1 MFCCGRLVVQR
12 QLPQELRVAPPAE
25 RLQPRAADTQHWL
38 PTAAELHH
46 LQKHKRKNKTK
57 NILKK
62 DIFVKNKVLQTAR
75 NSNAKYLLNIN
86 IYIYMYMYPYL
97 TNLSR

>member
-46 LQKHKRKNKTK
+46 LQKHKIK
-57 NILKK
+57 KK
-62 DIFVKNKVLQTAR
+62 DIFVKNKVLQTPR

-86 IYIYMYMYPYL
+86 IYICICIHILLIYQDNYD
-97 TNLSR
+97 